1 MLAPRS
7 RPTEHAEPSIDQHCD
22 QMVHSM
28 SMVGKNGGRLDEAQ
42 QHERGTPATEAKRR
56 RVDIR
61 DTLVDWPTKV
71 CRRNRA
77 TDTRGRGATSRSTA
91 IPSATQDAY
100 FGPLRRLLEFHNL
113 ASRCE
118 TTAQDLFERVR

>member
-42 QHERGTPATEAKRR
+42 QHERGAPATEAKRR

-61 DTLVDWPTKV
+61 DTRAWSTGL
-71 CRRNRA
+71 RRFVA
-77 TDTRGRGATSRSTA
+77 VTEPPTRGEGGQPRDRLQSQVRLKTLILAHCAGCWNFRTSLLAARLQDRISSTA
-91 IPSATQDAY
+91 
-100 FGPLRRLLEFHNL
+100 
-113 ASRCE
+113 
-118 TTAQDLFERVR
+118 